1 MLTALSSLLKGLLHC
16 RSASPGK
23 LTSFEDELFRNNE
36 NTEAP
41 IIMAITLA
49 RPDNARTLGVAYCN
63 VSTRHL
69 GACEFVDSE
78 QYCTLESVML
88 QLGAKEVVMPKARDA
103 WFSRHLCVATL
114 VVDHGLGDGNGVM

>member
-1 MLTALSSLLKGLLHC
+1 MALSLEEGSCHC

-23 LTSFEDELFRNNE
+23 LTAFEDELFRNNE
-36 NTEAP
+36 NTDAP

-49 RPDNARTLGVAYCN
+49 RPDNNRTLGVAFCN
-63 VSTRHL
+63 VSNRQL

-88 QLGAKEVVMPKARDA
+88 QLGAKEVVMPKVCDIDLKAHAYCKKGDWHIKVSCPSDA
-103 WFSRHLCVATL
+103 F
-114 VVDHGLGDGNGVM
+114 